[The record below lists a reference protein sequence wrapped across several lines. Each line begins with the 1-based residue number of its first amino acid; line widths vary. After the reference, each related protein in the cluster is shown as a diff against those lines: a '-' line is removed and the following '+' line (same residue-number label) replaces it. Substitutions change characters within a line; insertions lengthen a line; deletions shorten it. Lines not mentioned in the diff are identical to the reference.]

1 MIGKI
6 GTIIII
12 ESLFDGEHKTGSE
25 LYNDYIKRQID
36 FNSNKAHLNH
46 QFITV
51 NSKNDFND
59 FLQYILVNSEYM
71 NHGILIHLEMH
82 GSGNRNGLILNNS
95 ELLDWKYLNDKFRE
109 INIKINDKLFIT
121 MATCFGRF
129 IFNDIDINQ
138 KSPYSGYIS
147 SSQEVYPHEI
157 INVFKELFTSLIDK
171 ENIID
176 AYLTTDINNNKFY
189 YKDRKRAFSEAYKN
203 FLNQLENKEY
213 LEKLRLD
220 IRNDLK
226 EKSAYEYSDEEI
238 DLFLEKVIIDI
249 TEIAYKS
256 FDFDPDN

>member
-1 MIGKI
+1 
-6 GTIIII
+6 
-12 ESLFDGEHKTGSE
+12 
-25 LYNDYIKRQID
+25 
-36 FNSNKAHLNH
+36 
-46 QFITV
+46 
-51 NSKNDFND
+51 
-59 FLQYILVNSEYM
+59 
-71 NHGILIHLEMH
+71 
-82 GSGNRNGLILNNS
+82 
-95 ELLDWKYLNDKFRE
+95 
-109 INIKINDKLFIT
+109 

-157 INVFKELFTSLIDK
+157 INVYKELFTSLIDK

-176 AYLTTDINNNKFY
+176 AYLTTDTNNNKFY

-226 EKSAYEYSDEEI
+226 EKSDYQYLDEEI
-238 DLFLEKVIIDI
+238 NFFLEKVIIDI
-249 TEIAYKS
+249 TETAYKS
-256 FDFDPDN
+256 FSFAP

>member
-12 ESLFDGEHKTGSE
+12 ESLSDGEHKTGSE
-25 LYNDYIKRQID
+25 LYDDYIRLQID
-36 FNSNKAHLNH
+36 YNPNKTHLNH
-46 QFITV
+46 RFTTV
-51 NSKNDFND
+51 NSKDEFND
-59 FLQYILVNSEYM
+59 YLEYILVNSEYM

-82 GSGNRNGLILNNS
+82 GSANRDGLILNSN
-95 ELLDWKYLNDKFRE
+95 ELLDWKYLNDKFRQ

-138 KSPYSGYIS
+138 KSSYSGYIS
-147 SSQEVYPHEI
+147 SSQEVYPQEI

-176 AYLTTDINNNKFY
+176 AYLTTDTNNNKFY
-189 YKDRKRAFSEAYKN
+189 YKDRKRAFFEAHKN

-213 LEKLRLD
+213 LEKLRSD

-226 EKSAYEYSDEEI
+226 ENSDYEYSDEEI
-238 DLFLEKVIIDI
+238 NLFLEKVIIDI
-249 TEIAYKS
+249 TETAYKS
-256 FDFDPDN
+256 FSFAFP

>member
-12 ESLFDGEHKTGSE
+12 ESLFDGEHKTGIE
-25 LYNDYIKRQID
+25 LYDDYIRRQID
-36 FNSNKAHLNH
+36 FNPNKVHLNH

-51 NSKNDFND
+51 NSKDDFND
-59 FLQYILVNSEYM
+59 YLQYILVNSEYM

-82 GSGNRNGLILNNS
+82 GSGNRNGLILNNN

-129 IFNDIDINQ
+129 ILNDIDINQ

-176 AYLTTDINNNKFY
+176 AYLSTDTNNNKFY
-189 YKDRKRAFSEAYKN
+189 YKDRKRAFSEAYNN

-226 EKSAYEYSDEEI
+226 EKSTDEYSDEEI